1 MNNMKNVSKEN
12 KKSDDISLFNQEM
25 FQFLDGSPTPF
36 HAVQNQV
43 NLLESC
49 DFKLLSESDEWTLS
63 PGERYYVTRN
73 GSSIIAFV
81 YGEKNILETGVR
93 MLGAHTDSP
102 CLKVKPNA
110 EVFKNGYLKLGVE
123 VYGGVLLN
131 PWFDRDLSL
140 AGKVIYRD
148 NEKKIKSI
156 LLNYDTAIASIPS
169 LAIHLDREA
178 NNNRNINAQTDILPI
193 MMVSP
198 VEENTDSES
207 NKQDFS
213 LKDAIKQQLINQ
225 YNGIDIS
232 DILDFELSF
241 YDVQKASYVGL
252 NNDFIASSRL
262 DNLLSC
268 FVATQ
273 ALMHSDTRGTSLIVC
288 SDHEEVGS
296 ASTAGAQ
303 GPFLKSVLQRLV
315 DSSESMTRMIDRSM
329 LISADNAHGI
339 HPNYSDK
346 HDANH
351 GPIINQGPVIK
362 VNANQRYAS
371 SSETSAIFKA
381 LAEDRSVPLQSFVVR
396 TDMGC
401 GSTIGP
407 ITATEIGVKTLDIG
421 VPTFAMHSI
430 RELCGQ
436 QDPWYLYEVFNQFFD
451 FSCDIQVKSTT

>member
-1 MNNMKNVSKEN
+1 MTYVSSNQNNSNEL
-12 KKSDDISLFNQEM
+12 DFFNHEL
-25 FQFLDGSPTPF
+25 FQFLDESPTPF
-36 HAVQNQV
+36 HAVDNQIKM
-43 NLLESC
+43 LQSYGFEC
-49 DFKLLSESDEWTLS
+49 LSESQAWHLE
-63 PGERYYVTRN
+63 PGKRYYVTRN
-73 GSSIIAFV
+73 GSSIIAFI
-81 YGEKNILETGVR
+81 YGEKSALETGIR

-110 EVFKNGYLKLGVE
+110 ETYTQCYLKLGVE

-148 NEKKIKSI
+148 SNKNIKSC
-156 LLNYDTAIASIPS
+156 LLNYDKPVASIPS

-178 NNNRNINAQTDILPI
+178 NNNRSINSQTDILPV
-193 MMVSP
+193 MLV
-198 VEENTDSES
+198 
-207 NKQDFS
+207 NKQS
-213 LKDAIKQQLINQ
+213 DADCEKNNKSTGLTFRDYILNQ
-225 YNGIDIS
+225 IQAQYSDIDIS
-232 DILDFELSF
+232 DILDYELSF
-241 YDVQKASYVGL
+241 YDFQKASYVGL
-252 NNDFIASSRL
+252 NNDFMASSRL

-268 FVATQ
+268 FIGTQ
-273 ALMHSDTRGTSLIVC
+273 ALMRADTQGTSVLIC

-296 ASTAGAQ
+296 GSTAGAQ
-303 GPFLKSVLQRLV
+303 GPFLKSVLERLAG
-315 DSSESMTRMIDRSM
+315 DAESLTRIIDQSM
-329 LISADNAHGI
+329 LISADNAHAI
-339 HPNYSDK
+339 HPNFSDR

-371 SSETSAIFKA
+371 SPETAAIFKA
-381 LAEDRSVPLQSFVVR
+381 LAEEVEVPVQSFVVR

-430 RELCGQ
+430 RELCGNR
-436 QDPWYLYEVFNQFFD
+436 DAWYLFQVLNQFFN
-451 FSCDIQVKSTT
+451 FSRKITIEDVRG